1 MKNFK
6 RKLAGF
12 LVFAMV
18 LGIMAPGVVAQA
30 ADSAVPEVEFN
41 LLDETATLKNASG
54 YTVEYADSAVKVTA
68 SGSALTYSNAAK
80 AIKDTAWEEVE
91 KGADTIDLSWVGKK
105 KDVWLV
111 FKFTKKGADTTY
123 VVKKVAAQPTIKVGF
138 TASTESAV
146 KVPKTQVEVTADKLV
161 GDGETGFLFFYDAT
175 DKNNPVVLTPSS
187 VQYKKGVNGKWN
199 YVDEKAA
206 DVPESASAR
215 ATTKSVDLKDAL
227 PGFKAKGATLYFQSF
242 ANTEAWPSKEVKYS
256 YKKQANAPKIKID
269 VLKQTVTFKAGQEYK
284 VVVDDQE
291 TQEDWIKVDKIA
303 AYKNERNKIDPVV
316 LTSLATKTDV
326 SGSAVDVKETLSEDD
341 IYGTEAASAKSIVI
355 KVRTAGTTT
364 KMPSKAYKVNVKVI
378 SGGADVVEIKTGTS
392 ASVMVDYKVPYNSAK
407 GVVVTNNSKINYEIA
422 YVPSGESITSKTKWT
437 KLKANSTKPGTANIK
452 VGTDPKKGQF
462 DPKNPGTLYVRMQG
476 DKKAVELGGK
486 ATTFDMANLS
496 VKTPH
501 LVSTAAV
508 TTTGASIEVAAVDTI
523 KATIP
528 ASGGAV
534 AELTKVEQ
542 EVVFEDVTHTGT
554 SDSITV
560 TPKASS
566 KNSDI
571 TVDKI
576 VIAKDGKAK
585 VSVSVKAGAK
595 VGNTYTFKVN
605 DREFKLIVEIK

>member
-54 YTVEYADSAVKVTA
+54 YTVEYADSAVEVTA
-68 SGSALTYSNAAK
+68 SGSALAYSNEAK

-146 KVPKTQVEVTADKLV
+146 KVPKTQVDVTADKLV

-175 DKNNPVVLTPSS
+175 DKKNPVVLTPSS

-326 SGSAVDVKETLSEDD
+326 SGSAVDVKETLSADD

-355 KVRTAGTTT
+355 KVRTA
-364 KMPSKAYKVNVKVI
+364 
-378 SGGADVVEIKTGTS
+378 
-392 ASVMVDYKVPYNSAK
+392 
-407 GVVVTNNSKINYEIA
+407 
-422 YVPSGESITSKTKWT
+422 
-437 KLKANSTKPGTANIK
+437 
-452 VGTDPKKGQF
+452 
-462 DPKNPGTLYVRMQG
+462 
-476 DKKAVELGGK
+476 
-486 ATTFDMANLS
+486 
-496 VKTPH
+496 
-501 LVSTAAV
+501 
-508 TTTGASIEVAAVDTI
+508 
-523 KATIP
+523 
-528 ASGGAV
+528 
-534 AELTKVEQ
+534 
-542 EVVFEDVTHTGT
+542 
-554 SDSITV
+554 
-560 TPKASS
+560 
-566 KNSDI
+566 
-571 TVDKI
+571 
-576 VIAKDGKAK
+576 
-585 VSVSVKAGAK
+585 
-595 VGNTYTFKVN
+595 
-605 DREFKLIVEIK
+605 